1 VRRRLVEE
9 GLNARR
15 PAKNPVLTLKMRQ
28 KWLKSAKTHE
38 SWTLIDWRN
47 VIFSDES
54 KINLFGTDG
63 ITYVRRKVGKR
74 FMNKCLRRNVRQGG
88 SRVVWGC
95 FSYYGVGDLALIDGT
110 VNGEKYKIILDQ
122 HLIPSIEEHF
132 SYTKD
137 LIFQDDSAPCHRA
150 KTVSHIF
157 IFIP

>member
-1 VRRRLVEE
+1 VNR
-9 GLNARR
+9 
-15 PAKNPVLTLKMRQ
+15 KVLFLTRKVKCLYLFSIEPPSTKEIHPPTN
-28 KWLKSAKTHE
+28 THQ

-54 KINLFGTDG
+54 KINLFGSDG
-63 ITYVRRKVGKR
+63 MTYVRRKVEKR
-74 FMNKCLRRNVRQGG
+74 FKNKCLKRIVRQGR